1 MLTEAIKTI
10 FNRDLNALKKE
21 IASYKNEAV
30 IWHTERNIS
39 NSAGNLCLH
48 LIGNVNHFF
57 GATLGNTGYVRNR
70 DAEFNDKNITA
81 AYLISQIDAAIKM
94 MDDVLFSIRPE
105 QLQQEY
111 PLMLMDKK
119 HSVEFVLIFMT
130 THFSYHLGQI
140 NYHRRLLDI

>member
-57 GATLGNTGYVRNR
+57 GATLGNTGYMRNR
-70 DAEFNDKNITA
+70 DAEFNDKNISA
-81 AYLISQIDAAIKM
+81 ADLISQIDAAIKM
-94 MDDVLFSIRPE
+94 MDDVLSSIRPE

-119 HSVEFVLIFMT
+119 HSMEFVLIFMA